1 MTELNDINFKNQ
13 ALIDL
18 NPELSKLFDKAAR
31 KRSTRGNIIHLGPD
45 GEKYDSGIEAVH
57 AGNFMAAVRSGEYLF
72 YIHGMPVPL
81 LGNQVIILDHV
92 LINKRFEVEVYDS
105 KPFDKRTGKFRCE
118 DDFIVKKKVFE
129 DLYKKEIK
137 LIG

>member
-1 MTELNDINFKNQ
+1 MTELSDINFNNPEI
-13 ALIDL
+13 LDR
-18 NPELSKLFDKAAR
+18 NPELNKLANPKAR
-31 KRSTRGNIIHLGPD
+31 KASTRHNIIHFGPD

-57 AGNFMAAVRSGEYLF
+57 AGKFMAAVRSGEYLF

-81 LGNQVIILDHV
+81 PGNQVIIIDHV
-92 LINKRFEVEVYDS
+92 LINKQFQTECYDS
-105 KPFDKRTGKFRCE
+105 KPLDKRTGKFRCE